1 MPKAFC
7 IVGLVVAVLLIL
19 LFGLDLGAG
28 IPFSKYSM
36 NMDIGVLI
44 CAGMLGYMSWKTY
57 RELP

>member
-19 LFGLDLGAG
+19 LFGLDLGAQ
-28 IPFSKYSM
+28 IPFGRSSM
-36 NMDIGVLI
+36 PMDVGVLV
-44 CAGMLGYMSWKTY
+44 CAGMLGYMSWRTY